1 MLVVSGNSPRAS
13 ECYLAAARPPQ
24 SESRPAAQRR
34 VRTFQSLIE
43 VGAFRWF
50 MASMIGNWASLQMQ
64 QVVRGFLVY
73 YLTGSYAALGAIAL
87 ANSAPRLVL
96 ALFGG
101 VIADRLPK
109 RLLVQGG
116 QAVNGILTLS
126 IALLLV
132 FDLLRFEHLLVS
144 AILQGVSNSFTQPAR
159 QALIPEIVGLGRLTN
174 AVALNVS
181 GMNTMRLVGP
191 TVAGF
196 MLAVVGFEWV
206 YFLMTALYVSAIVA
220 LLRVPSTPSP
230 DYEEQPSQSSR
241 GSAWARR
248 GGLGDIAEAM
258 RYLRGQRTLAM
269 LLSVHL
275 LIVIFA
281 MPFQRLLPGFVDEV
295 LSSSEQQTALRLGF
309 LYTATGVGA
318 LAGSL
323 LIASM
328 PGRAR
333 GKLMLYGTAWT
344 GLTLLAF
351 TASEVFW
358 LSVVI
363 VTVMGLGQA
372 SRQALSQVMVQVH
385 VSNEFR
391 GRISSIMMMEMG
403 LTSFGTFG
411 FGILASE
418 IGIRLTLAIAGAAL
432 IVVASA
438 VYLLVPRYRYLD

>member
-1 MLVVSGNSPRAS
+1 M
-13 ECYLAAARPPQ
+13 
-24 SESRPAAQRR
+24 
-34 VRTFQSLIE
+34 RTFESLIE

-109 RLLVQGG
+109 RLLVQSG

-132 FDLLRFEHLLVS
+132 FDWLRFEHLLVS

-220 LLRVPSTPSP
+220 LLRVPRTPSP

-241 GSAWARR
+241 GSAWGRH

-269 LLSVHL
+269 LLIVHL

-363 VTVMGLGQA
+363 VTAMGLGQA

-432 IVVASA
+432 VVVASA
-438 VYLLVPRYRYLD
+438 IYLLVPRYRNLD